1 MAKFELSVIINGCKV
16 YSHSNEFPMIDV
28 VADRLKNSLIND
40 VDKIMDGLIDR
51 GKKME
56 DEYIAN
62 YIDEWK
68 KECEKQ

>member
-1 MAKFELSVIINGCKV
+1 
-16 YSHSNEFPMIDV
+16 MIDV